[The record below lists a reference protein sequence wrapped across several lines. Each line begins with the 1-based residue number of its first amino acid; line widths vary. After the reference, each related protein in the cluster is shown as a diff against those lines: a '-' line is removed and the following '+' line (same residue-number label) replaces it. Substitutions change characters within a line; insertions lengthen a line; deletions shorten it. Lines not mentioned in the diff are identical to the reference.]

1 MKIKTMMIGALIG
14 LSGITVF
21 GAIWVAILLSERAGM
36 QAKLSGYYREV
47 ETLQSKVDKVEFSA
61 AQLRE
66 AETVKESAIEE
77 ATRVAAMKAEALSA
91 AAEME
96 EAKASIEAGGK
107 SLKTQADDLQ
117 ARINEFNDG
126 VKKDTQN
133 LGAWEA
139 QLIQDAAS
147 LSSWSESLTDY
158 RQQLIA
164 EAQALGSARAN
175 QVAENNAA
183 FARNA
188 YANVMARQE
197 ATAAADYQQ
206 RMLAAQE
213 QRAEE
218 AGRLRTQLQLLDAQL
233 RMSR

>member
-1 MKIKTMMIGALIG
+1 MKTKTMMIGALIG

-77 ATRVAAMKAEALSA
+77 ATRVAAMKAEALAA

-96 EAKASIEAGGK
+96 EARASIEAGGK

-117 ARINEFNDG
+117 ARIKEFNDG

-164 EAQALGSARAN
+164 EALGSARAN

-218 AGRLRTQLQLLDAQL
+218 AGRLRTQLQLLDAQM